1 MTTKPLCWITSLVI
15 AGTLAAAPG
24 PGREDPIEKGL
35 KDAYRAYQAGDHGK
49 VTETLQTLLKLM
61 EEKNAKKVEE
71 VLPEDLNGWKGNDL
85 ERDDLSAVGGGIS
98 LRRTYQ
104 QDNKSVTV
112 KVIKDS
118 PLVDQWLKV
127 LANEDLVRASGKKT
141 FNISGE
147 TAILEE
153 DLKVLISIGGEILV
167 ELKGD
172 NDCRDADLISLARK
186 LDLKILKRM
195 K

>member
-1 MTTKPLCWITSLVI
+1 MKTNSLCWLTSLVI
-15 AGTLAAAPG
+15 AGALAAAPG
-24 PGREDPIEKGL
+24 PGKEDPIEKGL
-35 KDAYRAYQAGDHGK
+35 RDAYRAYQAGDHGQ
-49 VTETLQTLLKLM
+49 VTDTLQALLKLM

-71 VLPEDLNGWKGNDL
+71 VLPEELNGWKGAQL
-85 ERDDLSAVGGGIS
+85 EREDLSVLGGGIS
-98 LRRTYQ
+98 LKRTYQ
-104 QDNKSVTV
+104 QDEKSVTV

-186 LDLKILKRM
+186 LDLKILKNM